1 MPYEMVVYNLISEK
15 AGYDN
20 RRLRNIVKYIA
31 ERGPDVN
38 DNRRLRNI
46 VKYIDESGPDV
57 NDVWT
62 FDTVYLEV

>member
-15 AGYDN
+15 AGYEN
-20 RRLRNIVKYIA
+20 C
-31 ERGPDVN
+31 
-38 DNRRLRNI
+38 RLRNI